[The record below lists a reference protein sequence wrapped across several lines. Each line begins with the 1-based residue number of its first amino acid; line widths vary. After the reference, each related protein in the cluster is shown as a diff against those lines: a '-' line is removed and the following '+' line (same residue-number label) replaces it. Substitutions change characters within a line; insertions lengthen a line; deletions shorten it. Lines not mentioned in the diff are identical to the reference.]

1 MTRNHLIVGLAAV
14 GALVFSGTIIGCG
27 HTEVATVTP
36 VVPVATVV
44 AVAPP
49 PPPPPAPRLVPP
61 CDATIGTGGHVK
73 FPKEVEFEI
82 GKATLKS
89 DSTTTTTILQ
99 CLVDFLNNN
108 KMVTKFRVE
117 GHTDNAGDA
126 TANMTLSQQRAEAA
140 IAWMVAHGTNPG
152 MIYGKGFGPNRPLV
166 PNDSP
171 EHMAQNR
178 RLEFHIDELNGAKAT
193 KEAITLA
200 QNPPATVVTT
210 TAVVTTPAVGVA
222 VPAVAAPT
230 VGVVAP
236 TVGVGVVAPTV
247 GVGVATPTV
256 GVGVTVPASAKVG
269 VTVGPGAPGAAGAP
283 ATAKKDEKKDE
294 KKKQ

>member
-14 GALVFSGTIIGCG
+14 GALVFSGTISGCG

-36 VVPVATVV
+36 AVPVATVV

-61 CDATIGTGGHVK
+61 CDAAIGPGGHIK

-82 GKATLKS
+82 GKATLKTG
-89 DSTTTTTILQ
+89 STTTTTILQ

-126 TANMTLSQQRAEAA
+126 AANMTLSQQRAEAA

-152 MIYGKGFGPNRPLV
+152 MIYAKGFGPSRPLV

-171 EHMAQNR
+171 DHMSQNR

-193 KEAITLA
+193 KEAIALA
-200 QNPPATVVTT
+200 LNPPATVVTT

-230 VGVVAP
+230 VGV
-236 TVGVGVVAPTV
+236 
-247 GVGVATPTV
+247 GVAAPTV
-256 GVGVTVPASAKVG
+256 GVGVTVPASATVG
-269 VTVGPGAPGAAGAP
+269 VTVAPGAPGAP
-283 ATAKKDEKKDE
+283 ETDII
-294 KKKQ
+294 